1 MKVDQCYK
9 IKQNYSLDRNKSS
22 QLNNRNSNSVSK
34 SMSLSKINKKKLHK
48 NCIKCL
54 LKCCKFKIN
63 ITLRTENI
71 SNSFELISSA
81 SYFIP
86 KINIKKTINLIKKKE
101 NEINFNSNNC
111 LNFLNNINNNNI
123 IIDNLN
129 NEEKILNKILK
140 FPIDNNNS
148 LNYNNYNIYDN
159 NDNNNNNNKNNNK
172 NNYNEIF
179 NLFDPHY
186 KHFESNSFIIEFN
199 INDKNLKEINK
210 SFNEKN
216 FYCYLNGFAH
226 YNNDIFKNDIFFQLI
241 PSQIIKSIQKKLEI
255 CSKNIDPNKTYFF
268 TNINNNYNIA
278 FTFYSNSKINYKHLQ
293 YNKILKNKFFLHKIF
308 ILFNIPKN
316 LNKNMDDNN
325 INEVNNLKKFS
336 EDNISITQTTASDN
350 NNEFNNI
357 NNNIKFNNNYMN
369 LNINNN
375 NNNFISNLSQSYNI
389 NFNIYNNYLI
399 NSFNHSFNN
408 HNNHNIN
415 NNNSHFNNFLNQN
428 IATNYFNSFNKYNTF
443 QTFNNHNNNY
453 KNNFSIDNN
462 HNNRYNNFYSP
473 ILKVYNRPNLINKSY
488 FYQNLNN
495 NSNSYFPKKF
505 LNINNNNN
513 NYIKLNKNDKFS
525 NVLFNKYKNN
535 NNILC
540 NYIIFKNFT
549 TINNNKNNYTL
560 NDYIKKFN
568 IFSAFGIKIPIINNN
583 SNIKFIKFTPS
594 LSSCVL
600 IIKKKEILEK
610 IKDYIK
616 NDNNFYNDNKN
627 NFYELISEK
636 INIKFD
642 YNNFI
647 LEFNEIKPY
656 YLRNTLEEEFQ
667 KIIEKFSFIKD
678 LNLNDFDLESSFFS
692 ISFNEINSIKN
703 NGSFINYYKLN
714 SNLIGILP
722 IKINKE
728 LWIKKISDNQ
738 QNDSNY
744 NYEIL
749 INNDKNLV
757 ECFINILKNIFQNSS
772 FNILNNSLDYESY
785 NQNKLLN

>member
-9 IKQNYSLDRNKSS
+9 IKQNYSLDRNKNSR
-22 QLNNRNSNSVSK
+22 LNNKISNSVSK
-34 SMSLSKINKKKLHK
+34 SMSLSKLNKKKLHK

-54 LKCCKFKIN
+54 LNCCKFNIN
-63 ITLRTENI
+63 ITVRTENI

-86 KINIKKTINLIKKKE
+86 KINIKNTINLIKKKE
-101 NEINFNSNNC
+101 NEINFNLTNNC
-111 LNFLNNINNNNI
+111 LGFLNNINNNNI
-123 IIDNLN
+123 IIDN
-129 NEEKILNKILK
+129 
-140 FPIDNNNS
+140 
-148 LNYNNYNIYDN
+148 
-159 NDNNNNNNKNNNK
+159 NNNNKNNK

-179 NLFDPHY
+179 NIFDHHY

-216 FYCYLNGFAH
+216 FFCYLNGFVH

-241 PSQIIKSIQKKLEI
+241 PSQIIKSIQKKLEN
-255 CSKNIDPNKTYFF
+255 CSKNIDVNKNYFF
-268 TNINNNYNIA
+268 TNINNNYNVA

-308 ILFNIPKN
+308 ILFNVPKN

-350 NNEFNNI
+350 NNNEFNNI

-369 LNINNN
+369 FNINNN
-375 NNNFISNLSQSYNI
+375 NNNFISNLSQSYNM
-389 NFNIYNNYLI
+389 NFNIYNNYLL

-408 HNNHNIN
+408 HNIHNIN
-415 NNNSHFNNFLNQN
+415 NNNSHFNSFLNQN
-428 IATNYFNSFNKYNTF
+428 ITTNYFNSFNKYNTF
-443 QTFNNHNNNY
+443 QTFNNNNNY
-453 KNNFSIDNN
+453 NNFSIDNN
-462 HNNRYNNFYSP
+462 NNNNRYNNFYSP
-473 ILKVYNRPNLINKSY
+473 ILKVYNRPNLMNQSY

-495 NSNSYFPKKF
+495 KSNSYYPKKF
-505 LNINNNNN
+505 FNLKNNNN
-513 NYIKLNKNDKFS
+513 NYIKLNKKDNFS
-525 NVLFNKYKNN
+525 NILFNKYKNN

-549 TINNNKNNYTL
+549 TISNNKNNYTL

-568 IFSAFGIKIPIINNN
+568 RFSAFGIKIPIINNN

-594 LSSCVL
+594 LSSCIL

-610 IKDYIK
+610 IQNYIK
-616 NDNNFYNDNKN
+616 NNNNFYNDNKN

-656 YLRNTLEEEFQ
+656 YHRNTLEEEFQ
-667 KIIEKFSFIKD
+667 KIIEKISFIKD

-728 LWIKKISDNQ
+728 LWLKKISDKK

-757 ECFINILKNIFQNSS
+757 ECFINILKNIFQNNS

>member
-1 MKVDQCYK
+1 MKADQCNK
-9 IKQNYSLDRNKSS
+9 IKQNYSLERNKNS
-22 QLNNRNSNSVSK
+22 QLNNNSSSVSK
-34 SMSLSKINKKKLHK
+34 SMSLSKINKKKIHK

-81 SYFIP
+81 LYFIP
-86 KINIKKTINLIKKKE
+86 KSNVKNTINLIKKKE

-123 IIDNLN
+123 IIDNIN
-129 NEEKILNKILK
+129 NEEKILNQNLK
-140 FPIDNNNS
+140 FPIDNNNNNS
-148 LNYNNYNIYDN
+148 SNFNNYNIYDN
-159 NDNNNNNNKNNNK
+159 NNNNKNK
-172 NNYNEIF
+172 YNEIF
-179 NLFDPHY
+179 SLFDSHY
-186 KHFESNSFIIEFN
+186 KSFESNSFIIEFN

-216 FYCYLNGFAH
+216 FFCNLNGFVH
-226 YNNDIFKNDIFFQLI
+226 YNNDIFKNDIFFQLL
-241 PSQIIKSIQKKLEI
+241 PSQIIKSIQKKLEN
-255 CSKNIDPNKTYFF
+255 CSKNIDSNKNYFF
-268 TNINNNYNIA
+268 TNINNNFNIA
-278 FTFYSNSKINYKHLQ
+278 FTFYANSKINYKHLQ

-316 LNKNMDDNN
+316 LKNNMDDGNLN
-325 INEVNNLKKFS
+325 KINNLKKFS

-350 NNEFNNI
+350 NYNNNDFNNFNN
-357 NNNIKFNNNYMN
+357 NNNIKYNNNYLN
-369 LNINNN
+369 LNSN

-399 NSFNHSFNN
+399 NSFNHSYNN
-408 HNNHNIN
+408 HNNNLNNHNN
-415 NNNSHFNNFLNQN
+415 FNNFLNQN
-428 IATNYFNSFNKYNTF
+428 ITTNYFNSFNKYNTF
-443 QTFNNHNNNY
+443 QSFNDNNY
-453 KNNFSIDNN
+453 NNTFSIDN
-462 HNNRYNNFYSP
+462 NNRYNNFYSP
-473 ILKVYNRPNLINKSY
+473 NLKPFNRPTLMSKS
-488 FYQNLNN
+488 FFFQNLNKK
-495 NSNSYFPKKF
+495 SNSYFPKKF
-505 LNINNNNN
+505 FNLKNN
-513 NYIKLNKNDKFS
+513 NYIKLNNNDKFC
-525 NVLFNKYKNN
+525 NILFNKYKNN
-535 NNILC
+535 NNFLC

-549 TINNNKNNYTL
+549 TILNNKKNYTL
-560 NDYIKKFN
+560 NNYIKKF
-568 IFSAFGIKIPIINNN
+568 IRFSAFGIKIPIINNN

-610 IKDYIK
+610 IKYFIK
-616 NDNNFYNDNKN
+616 DNNFNNHKN
-627 NFYELISEK
+627 YFYEIISEK

-642 YNNFI
+642 YNNYFI
-647 LEFNEIKPY
+647 LEYNEIKPY
-656 YLRNTLEEEFQ
+656 YHRNTLDEEFQ
-667 KIIEKFSFIKD
+667 KIIEKISFIKD

-728 LWIKKISDNQ
+728 LWLKKISDKK

-757 ECFINILKNIFQNSS
+757 ECFINIIKNIFQNNS